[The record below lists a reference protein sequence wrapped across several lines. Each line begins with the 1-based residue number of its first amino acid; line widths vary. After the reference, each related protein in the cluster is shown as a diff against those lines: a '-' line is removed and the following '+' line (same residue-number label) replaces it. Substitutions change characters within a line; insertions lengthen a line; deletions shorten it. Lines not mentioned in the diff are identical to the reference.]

1 MGRRAAMRTWALI
14 FCSLFWAGNTFA
26 QSHSGFYVQGRFLYD
41 PCGEKVILRGVANP
55 NIWFKRD
62 GMPYYEEIE
71 KTGANVVR
79 IVWETRGSAKELDM
93 AISNCIAYS
102 MIPMPECHDATGN
115 WSKLQAVVDYW
126 IRPDIVEV
134 LKKHEAYLLL
144 NIANEA
150 GDASVSSKTFRE
162 GYESAI
168 LKIRNAGIHVPLV
181 IDAPNWGQNINILQ
195 SEGPSLIQADPDHNL
210 LFSVHMWWP
219 RRYGYRE
226 EDIKREIQ
234 ESVAKGLPLIVGEFS
249 QMHGSCDESTITPEN
264 SIPYRTIIRECHL
277 NEIGYL
283 AWSWCGN
290 CNPLWDMTKDGTYET
305 LYDWGLEVAVTD
317 SFSIQNTSIRPYF
330 VLYGS
335 CATSVQ
341 EREKLSK
348 EAMLFPAYPNPFN
361 SETTLRYSLPQKGY
375 VRLNIY
381 DTLGHPIKTLISK
394 RQGSGECTVMWD
406 ARDEK
411 GIPVASGT
419 YVVRLFYK
427 DKNRIWIKSEKL
439 LLIK

>member
-1 MGRRAAMRTWALI
+1 MRNTI
-14 FCSLFWAGNTFA
+14 VSFILFIGNVLA
-26 QSHSGFYVQGRFLYD
+26 QQHPGFYVQGRFLYD

-79 IVWETRGSAKELDM
+79 IVWETQGSAQELDL

-115 WSKLQAVVDYW
+115 WSKLQTVVDYW
-126 IRPDIVEV
+126 TRSDIVEV

-162 GYESAI
+162 GYASAI

-195 SEGPSLIQADPDHNL
+195 SAGPALIEADPDRNL

-219 RRYGYRE
+219 KRYGYRE
-226 EDIKREIQ
+226 QDIGREIR
-234 ESVAKGLPLIVGEFS
+234 ESVDMGLPLIVGEFS
-249 QMHGSCDESTITPEN
+249 QMHGSCDETTVTADNAIS
-264 SIPYRTIIRECHL
+264 YRTIIRECHL

-283 AWSWCGN
+283 AWSWFGN

-317 SFSIQNTSIRPYF
+317 SFSIQNTSIRPYSI
-330 VLYGS
+330 LNGTCES
-335 CATSVQ
+335 GIKEKGKLPKDVQ
-341 EREKLSK
+341 
-348 EAMLFPAYPNPFN
+348 LFPAYPNPFN
-361 SETTLRYSLPQKGY
+361 SETKIRYHISQKGH

-381 DTLGHPIKTLISK
+381 DTLGHPIKTLIF
-394 RQGSGECTVMWD
+394 QHLEPGEYTVVWNGQ
-406 ARDEK
+406 DEK
-411 GIPVASGT
+411 GKPVASGT
-419 YVVRLFYK
+419 YVCRLFYR
-427 DKNRIWIKSEKL
+427 DHSRAWIKSEKL

>member
-1 MGRRAAMRTWALI
+1 MWHPKQRWMLFLFAL
-14 FCSLFWAGNTFA
+14 FLLSTALA
-26 QSHSGFYVQGRFLYD
+26 QEYPGFYVQGRFLYD

-115 WSKLQAVVDYW
+115 WSKLQTVVDYW
-126 IRPDIVEV
+126 TRPDIVEV

-150 GDASVSSKTFRE
+150 GDYSISSTTFRQ

-181 IDAPNWGQNINILQ
+181 IDASNWGQNINILQ
-195 SEGPSLIQADPDHNL
+195 SAGPSLIQADPDHNL

-219 RRYGYRE
+219 KRYGYKE
-226 EDIKREIQ
+226 EDIGREIR
-234 ESVAKGLPLIVGEFS
+234 ESVAMGLPLIVGEFS
-249 QMHGSCDESTITPEN
+249 QMHGSCDETTITPEN

-283 AWSWCGN
+283 AWSWFGN
-290 CNPLWDMTKDGTYET
+290 CNPLWDMTRDGTYET

-317 SFSIQNTSIRPYF
+317 SFSIQNTSIRPYSI
-330 VLYGS
+330 LYGS
-335 CATSVQ
+335 CASPI
-341 EREKLSK
+341 EEKEGFPKGVL
-348 EAMLFPAYPNPFN
+348 LFPAYPNPFN
-361 SETTLRYSLPQKGY
+361 SETKIRYFLPQKAH
-375 VRLNIY
+375 VRLNLY
-381 DTLGHPIKTLISK
+381 DTLGHPVKTLVFQK
-394 RQGSGECTVMWD
+394 QGPGEYTAIWD
-406 ARDEK
+406 ARDAK
-411 GIPVASGT
+411 GEPVATGN
-419 YVVRLFYK
+419 YICRLFAR
-427 DKNRIWIKSEKL
+427 DKSGVWIKSEKL